1 LFFISRNKKLH
12 LLFFLIKGS
21 LTIYI
26 KTIAMTSNAIPRKQ
40 LFTASCLALLVT
52 SLSFGIRAGI
62 LGKLGTDFH
71 LNASELGTIAAT
83 AFWGFPLAIVIGGF
97 IVDIIGMKRL
107 LEMAFIFHL
116 AGIILTITATGY
128 WTLFFSTLLIG
139 IANGTVEAACNPLV
153 ASLFTD
159 KKTTKLNHFHLWF
172 PGGIVIGTLI
182 VFGMNHLAARGILF
196 NTTNVWQYEVATM
209 LIPTLIYGYLF
220 FKLKFPVSERVA
232 AGVSN
237 STMYKSIF
245 TGLFLFMIICMFGT
259 AITELFTGQWIDVLL
274 KNVTDNALLILTL
287 DTGVMVVGRAFAG
300 PVVKQFSPQG
310 VLLISSILATIGLY
324 LLGHT
329 TGNMIFV
336 GALVFGMGVCYFWP
350 TMIGF
355 VSENLPKTG
364 AVGMNLMGG
373 AGMFAVSLY
382 MIFMGKHYDAIVAS
396 KLPAGANLQ
405 SYIQAPPG
413 SEMANTLFEA
423 NKAAG
428 PAIINFTMM
437 IPLCLI
443 VAFAGLNVYMRGRK
457 RPDILAAASAGH

>member
-1 LFFISRNKKLH
+1 MSSTAISRQ
-12 LLFFLIKGS
+12 
-21 LTIYI
+21 
-26 KTIAMTSNAIPRKQ
+26 Q
-40 LFTASCLALLVT
+40 LFTASCLSLLVT

-62 LGKLGTDFH
+62 LGKLGTEFH

-83 AFWGFPLAIVIGGF
+83 AFWGFPLAVVVGGIV
-97 IVDIIGMKRL
+97 VDIIGMKRL

-116 AGIILTITATGY
+116 AGIILTISASGY
-128 WTLFFSTLLIG
+128 WSLFLSTLLIG

-153 ASLFTD
+153 ASLFPD
-159 KKTTKLNHFHLWF
+159 NKTTKLNHFHLWF

-182 VFGMNHLAARGILF
+182 VFVLDKFG
-196 NTTNVWQYEVATM
+196 VPWQVEVGTM

-220 FKLKFPVSERVA
+220 FKLKFPVTERVA
-232 AGVSN
+232 AGVS
-237 STMYKSIF
+237 TLGMYRALFS
-245 TGLFLFMIICMFGT
+245 GLFLFMLVCMCCT

-287 DTGVMVVGRAFAG
+287 ETGVMVVGRAFAG

-310 VLLISSILATIGLY
+310 VLLISAVLASLGLY
-324 LLGHT
+324 MLGHT

-350 TMIGF
+350 TMLGF

-373 AGMFAVSLY
+373 VGMFAVAIY
-382 MIFMGKHYDAIVAS
+382 TIIMGKHYDALVAS
-396 KLPAGANLQ
+396 KLPAGADLQ
-405 SYIQAPPG
+405 VYNAAPAG
-413 SEMANTLFEA
+413 SEMANAIFEA
-423 NKAAG
+423 KKAAG

-437 IPLCLI
+437 IPLGLI
-443 VAFAGLNVYMRGRK
+443 VAFGALNIYMRGRRK
-457 RPDILAAASAGH
+457 PDILVAASAGH